1 MTPDNVTGPVAHHA
15 EGPVWWS
22 GWGGLRWVD
31 GTAGDLLTLRRD
43 GVTRQHLDDEYL
55 AFARPR
61 VGGGL
66 VAVGAR
72 TLYLADDVDGQAR
85 AVATL
90 LDDPRVRMNDG
101 CCDPR
106 GRLIAGSMAYDA
118 TPDAGVVL
126 RLDADLAIST
136 VLAHTTVSNGV
147 GFSPDGRRVYYVD
160 TMTHRIDVFD
170 VVEGEL
176 RGRRTFATIPE
187 EQGLPDG
194 LTVAADGSVW
204 VALWGGSAVHGYD
217 ASGAWW
223 RRSPSPSRRSRRARS
238 AATTSA
244 RSTSRHRRR
253 GSRQTTAPTQDRC
266 TPCAR
271 GCTASPSH
279 RSPAEPSVR
288 AGARDARRPLIGTRC
303 TQQRNRA
310 PARDRRGRA

>member
-1 MTPDNVTGPVAHHA
+1 MTPENVTGPVAHHA

-31 GTAGDLLTLRRD
+31 GTAGDLLTLRPD

-126 RLDADLAIST
+126 RFDADLAIST
-136 VLAHTTVSNGV
+136 VLAHTTVSNGI
-147 GFSPDGRRVYYVD
+147 GFSPDGRRAYYVD

-176 RGRRTFATIPE
+176 RGRRTFVTIPE

-217 ASGAWW
+217 ASGALVETIAL
-223 RRSPSPSRRSRRARS
+223 PVPQVS
-238 AATTSA
+238 ACTFGGDDLGTLYITTSA
-244 RSTSRHRRR
+244 QGLSADHGTDA
-253 GSRQTTAPTQDRC
+253 GSVYAVRPGVHGVSV
-266 TPCAR
+266 TPF
-271 GCTASPSH
+271 
-279 RSPAEPSVR
+279 
-288 AGARDARRPLIGTRC
+288 AG
-303 TQQRNRA
+303 
-310 PARDRRGRA
+310 